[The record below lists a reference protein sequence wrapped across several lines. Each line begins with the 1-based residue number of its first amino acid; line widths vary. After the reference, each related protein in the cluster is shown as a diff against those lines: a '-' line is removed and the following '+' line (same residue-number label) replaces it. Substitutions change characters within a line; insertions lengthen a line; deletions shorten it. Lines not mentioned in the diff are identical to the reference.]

1 VNLTTFLSSYTR
13 RPTDYEL
20 NGLIM
25 TDRTRRDLI
34 VAATA
39 LAAGMV
45 ATGSHAAAPIPANKN
60 AFPPVV
66 HHVFFWL
73 KNPDSKEDLAKLLA
87 GLRTLAGIDTVRG
100 IHIGVPAETEQR
112 GVVDG
117 SYSASELLFFD
128 DVAGQNAY
136 QVHPI
141 HKQFVADCEHLWQRV
156 VVYDV
161 KPAAP

>member
-1 VNLTTFLSSYTR
+1 
-13 RPTDYEL
+13 
-20 NGLIM
+20 M

-34 VAATA
+34 AAATA
-39 LAAGMV
+39 LAASV
-45 ATGSHAAAPIPANKN
+45 TATGAYAAPPASKA
-60 AFPPVV
+60 AFPPIV

-73 KNPDSKEDLAKLLA
+73 KRPDSKEDLDKLLA
-87 GLRTLAGIDTVRG
+87 GLRTLAGIDSVRG
-100 IHIGVPAETEQR
+100 IHIGVPAQTEQR

-128 DVAGQNAY
+128 DVAGQDAY

-161 KPAAP
+161 KGVAL